1 MAYKDAL
8 MNSEVSLA
16 ELVNEVKL
24 PEKLYK
30 YQGFSSSDGEE
41 NPFWI
46 KNMKGEF
53 HLSVG
58 SEFEDDNDCRPYMN
72 KENIAK
78 YLKEILCYLSGKTD
92 EIDEAINQ
100 FNCEFNVENID
111 GIADNYRND
120 IRIGCFTKCFNNN
133 KMWDKYGDNSKGFC
147 IEYDVNKNK
156 LFTSTVL
163 PILYTENKYDLSL
176 TYAAQII
183 LEVRKQQ
190 KGTEEYLKKFGDILK
205 KVLKTSYI
213 PLFIKEPKWSFEE
226 EYRMFILKHRNTP
239 LGMLKMDKVLDEK
252 YNINLNDA
260 IRGIYLGKRFEENKK
275 ADIILS
281 KIRELSKENQV
292 PVYKIMDDNNV
303 NVIIKP

>member
-8 MNSEVSLA
+8 MSPEVSLA

-72 KENIAK
+72 KENMAE

-239 LGMLKMDKVLDEK
+239 LGMLKMDKVLDEN

-281 KIRELSKENQV
+281 RIRELSKENQV
-292 PVYKIMDDNNV
+292 PVYRMMDDNNFD
-303 NVIIKP
+303 VIIKP

>member
-239 LGMLKMDKVLDEK
+239 LGMLKMDKVLDEN

>member
-8 MNSEVSLA
+8 MSPEVSLA

-72 KENIAK
+72 KENMAE

-239 LGMLKMDKVLDEK
+239 LGMLKMDKVLDEN
-252 YNINLNDA
+252 YNINLYDA

-281 KIRELSKENQV
+281 RIRELSKENQV
-292 PVYKIMDDNNV
+292 PVYRMMDDNNFD
-303 NVIIKP
+303 VIIKP

>member
-100 FNCEFNVENID
+100 FNGEFNVENID

-147 IEYDVNKNK
+147 IEYDVHKNK

-239 LGMLKMDKVLDEK
+239 LGMLKMYKVLDEN

>member
-72 KENIAK
+72 KENMAE

-239 LGMLKMDKVLDEK
+239 LGMLKMDKVLDEN

-292 PVYKIMDDNNV
+292 PVYRMMDDNNFD
-303 NVIIKP
+303 VIIKP

>member
-1 MAYKDAL
+1 
-8 MNSEVSLA
+8 
-16 ELVNEVKL
+16 
-24 PEKLYK
+24 
-30 YQGFSSSDGEE
+30 

-239 LGMLKMDKVLDEK
+239 LGMLKMDKVLDEN

>member
-8 MNSEVSLA
+8 MSSEVSLA

-100 FNCEFNVENID
+100 FNCEFNAENID

-190 KGTEEYLKKFGDILK
+190 KGTEEYLKKFGNILK

-239 LGMLKMDKVLDEK
+239 LGMLKMDKVLDEN

>member
-72 KENIAK
+72 KENMAE

-239 LGMLKMDKVLDEK
+239 LGMLKMDKVLDEN